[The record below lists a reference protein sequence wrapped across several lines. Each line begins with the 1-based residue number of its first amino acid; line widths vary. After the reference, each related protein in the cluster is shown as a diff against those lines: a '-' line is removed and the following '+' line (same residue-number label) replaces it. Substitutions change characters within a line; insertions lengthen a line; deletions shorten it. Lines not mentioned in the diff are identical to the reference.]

1 VPGSV
6 AGHTEIHETVT
17 VADSSGGD
25 EGGRMMMRRV
35 ESIELPPGEDVQLK
49 PGGYH
54 VMLFDLKK
62 PLKAGSRIKL
72 TLILEKAGEIR
83 GGSSMNGASARVPPP
98 WPPICACS

>member
-1 VPGSV
+1 M
-6 AGHTEIHETVT
+6 EIHETIV

-25 EGGRMMMRRV
+25 SGGQMMMRRV

-62 PLKAGSRIKL
+62 PLKQGSRIKL
-72 TLILEKAGEIR
+72 TLILEKAGKFQTTATVR
-83 GGSSMNGASARVPPP
+83 GN
-98 WPPICACS
+98 